1 MEKVVVP
8 KIVMHLWQVLVL
20 LFLLELLCNVC
31 LMYGFSC
38 IRGGVCGRGITL
50 KEKLPFKEKALS
62 GYSSLV
68 AFVDPETVCS
78 VFLAVSG
85 CTRFI

>member
-8 KIVMHLWQVLVL
+8 KTVMLLWQVLVI
-20 LFLLELLCNVC
+20 LFLFELLCNVC

-38 IRGGVCGRGITL
+38 IRGGVCGRRVTL
-50 KEKLPFKEKALS
+50 KKKFPFKEKALS
-62 GYSSLV
+62 GYFSLV
-68 AFVDPETVCS
+68 AFVDPETVHS

-85 CTRFI
+85 CTRVV

>member
-8 KIVMHLWQVLVL
+8 KTVMLLWQVLVN

-38 IRGGVCGRGITL
+38 IRGGVCGRRVTL
-50 KEKLPFKEKALS
+50 KKKFPFKEKTLS

-68 AFVDPETVCS
+68 AFVDPETVRS

-85 CTRFI
+85 CTRFV